1 MPQPKELPGFYYDP
15 EKNRYF
21 PIKGPIPGSSSKP
34 KTPALNSPQ
43 TSSNQES
50 GGSCCRKL
58 RNRTLSKLLQARELD
73 GHSVVIS
80 RYCRSNFTEEFRKMQ
95 ASRPVVWKYRGTD
108 GMRITALE
116 HLRVD
121 VQTSEGQTETDVL
134 LTGSTNGSMSFSQVG
149 GVGRN
154 YDGGTKW
161 RADCVKN
168 YVKGRTDEHNEV
180 LKPVFKPNRAALLMS
195 SRISSIRLGPK
206 CSSHAVNDGHIVGR
220 ALFTTLGSET
230 SGGSVYTLDLVEPL
244 NLGPGILNT
253 WSGLEEIASFR
264 CTIWTAE
271 YDYNRH
277 RAVIGTNLGG
287 ASVDLETGTI
297 SWFLHCKSDVF
308 AQQIVSSGNVILCGL
323 RNGAIVTVDSRESR
337 ESLSGRLI
345 THRIPYTSSDKKV
358 GGSNKEWFKL
368 KGDIYPSHTIRMPS
382 SISCLASLQFD
393 DQYFLASSMDG
404 SMRLYDLRLLQRGAV
419 QCYEGHVNSHTRIQ
433 IGVDPSERFVMSGG
447 EDCKLRLWSIKSG
460 ELLFEDKFSDSVIS
474 TVCYKTYG
482 HSFKAEEE
490 NQYKRDSSQGAWLGS
505 LEGLFY
511 MCWL

>member
-1 MPQPKELPGFYYDP
+1 MFHVPSLALPYIDSDP
-15 EKNRYF
+15 
-21 PIKGPIPGSSSKP
+21 
-34 KTPALNSPQ
+34 
-43 TSSNQES
+43 
-50 GGSCCRKL
+50 
-58 RNRTLSKLLQARELD
+58 
-73 GHSVVIS
+73 V
-80 RYCRSNFTEEFRKMQ
+80 EFR
-95 ASRPVVWKYRGTD
+95 
-108 GMRITALE
+108 
-116 HLRVD
+116 
-121 VQTSEGQTETDVL
+121 L
-134 LTGSTNGSMSFSQVG
+134 L
-149 GVGRN
+149 
-154 YDGGTKW
+154 
-161 RADCVKN
+161 
-168 YVKGRTDEHNEV
+168 
-180 LKPVFKPNRAALLMS
+180 P
-195 SRISSIRLGPK
+195 
-206 CSSHAVNDGHIVGR
+206 
-220 ALFTTLGSET
+220 
-230 SGGSVYTLDLVEPL
+230 
-244 NLGPGILNT
+244 
-253 WSGLEEIASFR
+253 IA
-264 CTIWTAE
+264 
-271 YDYNRH
+271 
-277 RAVIGTNLGG
+277 IGTNLGG

>member
-1 MPQPKELPGFYYDP
+1 MFHVPSLALPYIDSDP
-15 EKNRYF
+15 
-21 PIKGPIPGSSSKP
+21 
-34 KTPALNSPQ
+34 
-43 TSSNQES
+43 
-50 GGSCCRKL
+50 
-58 RNRTLSKLLQARELD
+58 
-73 GHSVVIS
+73 V
-80 RYCRSNFTEEFRKMQ
+80 EFR
-95 ASRPVVWKYRGTD
+95 
-108 GMRITALE
+108 
-116 HLRVD
+116 
-121 VQTSEGQTETDVL
+121 L
-134 LTGSTNGSMSFSQVG
+134 L
-149 GVGRN
+149 
-154 YDGGTKW
+154 
-161 RADCVKN
+161 
-168 YVKGRTDEHNEV
+168 
-180 LKPVFKPNRAALLMS
+180 P
-195 SRISSIRLGPK
+195 
-206 CSSHAVNDGHIVGR
+206 
-220 ALFTTLGSET
+220 
-230 SGGSVYTLDLVEPL
+230 
-244 NLGPGILNT
+244 
-253 WSGLEEIASFR
+253 IA
-264 CTIWTAE
+264 
-271 YDYNRH
+271 
-277 RAVIGTNLGG
+277 IGTNLGG

-308 AQQIVSSGNVILCGL
+308 AQQIGNVILCGL

-404 SMRLYDLRLLQRGAV
+404 SVLHHLDNILIDINIMTNAGNICYQNLQDNKENHYLNCHGSHHFLLAAYLERNYFLMMGSLSFQMRLYDLRLLQRGAV